1 MSETKII
8 AFEGIDGT
16 GKSVQMEQLRTRLEQ
31 RGLTVGVLS
40 FPDYDSFFGGCVGRY
55 LTKKDGVSA
64 SDVDQRSMALWFAM
78 DRWAAFQGFDY
89 RRFDVLLINRYV
101 LSNAVYQSIR
111 DRDVELPFIVLR
123 CIDIDEF
130 LSELFGGNGLDVQD
144 LKRVQK
150 AVIPALDIFQKSIG
164 TAFPVYAADRL

>member
-1 MSETKII
+1 MSGTKII

-78 DRWAAFQGFDY
+78 DPWS
-89 RRFDVLLINRYV
+89 LLKLMSIESVMPSNHLILC
-101 LSNAVYQSIR
+101 LSSVQFSHSVVSYSLRPHESQHARPPCPSSTPRVYSNSC
-111 DRDVELPFIVLR
+111 P
-123 CIDIDEF
+123 
-130 LSELFGGNGLDVQD
+130 LSQ
-144 LKRVQK
+144 
-150 AVIPALDIFQKSIG
+150 
-164 TAFPVYAADRL
+164 